1 MLNLMNN
8 KQVSLWVNDQY
19 LNLYPHNTLPTESV
33 LRMTKVSTMYFE
45 GKATKQ
51 NIKEARMSLMMEAL
65 VDPDD
70 SIVILGMDDLDV
82 DATYTLWVLGNG

>member
-1 MLNLMNN
+1 MLNLLSN
-8 KQVSLWVNDQY
+8 KQVSLWVKDQY
-19 LNLYPHNTLPTESV
+19 LNLYSHSTLPTESV

-45 GKATKQ
+45 GNATKQ
-51 NIKEARMSLMMEAL
+51 NIKEARMALMIEAL

-70 SIVILGMDDLDV
+70 ATLILGMDDLDV

>member
-45 GKATKQ
+45 GEATKQ
-51 NIKEARMSLMMEAL
+51 DIIEARMALMIEAL

-70 SIVILGMDDLDV
+70 SIVLLGMDDLDV

>member
-1 MLNLMNN
+1 
-8 KQVSLWVNDQY
+8 
-19 LNLYPHNTLPTESV
+19 
-33 LRMTKVSTMYFE
+33 MTKVSTMYFE

-51 NIKEARMSLMMEAL
+51 DIIEARLALMIEAL

-70 SIVILGMDDLDV
+70 SIVFLGMDDLDV

>member
-1 MLNLMNN
+1 MNN

-19 LNLYPHNTLPTESV
+19 LNLYSHSTLPTESV

-51 NIKEARMSLMMEAL
+51 DIIEARLALMIEAL

-70 SIVILGMDDLDV
+70 SIVFLGMDDLDV

>member
-1 MLNLMNN
+1 MSN

-19 LNLYPHNTLPTESV
+19 LNLYPHSTLPTESV

-45 GKATKQ
+45 GNATKQ
-51 NIKEARMSLMMEAL
+51 DIKEARMALMIEAL

-70 SIVILGMDDLDV
+70 SNLILRMDDLDV

>member
-1 MLNLMNN
+1 MLNLMSN

-19 LNLYPHNTLPTESV
+19 LNLYSHSTLPTESV

-45 GKATKQ
+45 GNATKQ
-51 NIKEARMSLMMEAL
+51 DIKEARMALMIEAL

-70 SIVILGMDDLDV
+70 SNLILRMDDLDV

>member
-1 MLNLMNN
+1 MSN

-19 LNLYPHNTLPTESV
+19 LNLYSHSTLPTESV

-45 GKATKQ
+45 GNATKQ
-51 NIKEARMSLMMEAL
+51 DIKEARMALMIEAL

-70 SIVILGMDDLDV
+70 SNLILRMDDLDV

>member
-1 MLNLMNN
+1 MLNLTSS

-19 LNLYPHNTLPTESV
+19 LNLYSHNTLPTESV
-33 LRMTKVSTMYFE
+33 LRLTKVSTMYFE
-45 GKATKQ
+45 GNATKQ
-51 NIKEARMSLMMEAL
+51 DIIEARMSLMMEAL

-70 SIVILGMDDLDV
+70 STLLLGMDDLDV